1 MAKRLKWKEYNYSV
15 QSGPGNSWIYR
26 PVLKII
32 VSTKNSE
39 RVPVLAMVDSGT
51 DSTVL
56 DESVAESLNI
66 DPRACQKVKL
76 GGIGTAEGF
85 LSAVAISV
93 PDLDIKMDIPVV
105 FAHHLPME
113 GLLGQRHFF
122 QRFKVRFEK
131 DINKFYLAVV

>member
-1 MAKRLKWKEYNYSV
+1 MAKRLKWKEYDYSV

-26 PVLKII
+26 PVLKIV
-32 VSTKNSE
+32 VSTKSSE
-39 RVPVLAMVDSGT
+39 RVHVLAMIDSGT

-56 DESVAESLNI
+56 DASVAESLNI
-66 DPRACQKVKL
+66 VRL

-85 LSAVAISV
+85 LSTISLSV
-93 PDLDIKMDIPVV
+93 PDMDIEMNIPIV

-122 QRFKVRFEK
+122 QRLKIRFEK
-131 DINKFYLAVV
+131 DINKFYLAAI